1 LPDGPEQRARD
12 AAMRAAM
19 SAELEG
25 KPIPAQGNPN
35 QWADRAKNR
44 TQFSYDAY
52 AEVERWWVNGGR
64 KQIETL
70 AGTEVRTRL

>member
-1 LPDGPEQRARD
+1 MRTARAG
-12 AAMRAAM
+12 
-19 SAELEG
+19 ELEG

-35 QWADRAKNR
+35 QWADREKNR

-64 KQIETL
+64 LRIEAL
-70 AGTEVRTRL
+70 AGTPALRTRL

>member
-1 LPDGPEQRARD
+1 MRD

-19 SAELEG
+19 AAELEG

-35 QWADRAKNR
+35 QWADREKNR

-52 AEVERWWVNGGR
+52 AEVERWWANGGR
-64 KQIETL
+64 KEIDEL
-70 AGTEVRTRL
+70 APVRTRL